1 MARSKAETLAEVHE
15 EALREFNLSWSAQY
29 EIRLQCMQDRRF
41 VSVPGAQWEGDLQEQ
56 FANRPR
62 FEVNKVHMS
71 VMRIFNEYRN
81 NRIGVDFR
89 AKDGGAT
96 DDVADVFDGLYRAD
110 ERECNAQEAY
120 DNAFDEAVSGGMGAW
135 RLRADYEDEEDEED
149 ERQRIRIE
157 PIYDADSSV
166 YFDVDAKRQDK
177 NDAIRCWVVS
187 SMSRAAYEEKY
198 GQPPTDWPKPAN
210 TIQFNWYTPDVCY
223 IAEYYKIE
231 EERKTVNIWR
241 LEAADEEVK
250 LDEGDEQEETLKIQG
265 YILARQK
272 KIKRKRVH
280 KYLMDGA
287 RIIEDCGRIAGK
299 CIPIIPVYGKRAFI
313 DNVERIQGH
322 VRLTTDLMRLYNMLI
337 SLLAEISVHSPIE
350 KPIFTPEQIQGHEM
364 NWGRDNIDRPAY
376 QLINPITNIDGS
388 VMPAGPIAFTKPPAI
403 PPGLAALMQLC
414 NLDMKELLGSAEA
427 GEKMQANISAKA
439 IELVQ
444 NRLDMQTFIYM
455 DNMSKAMRRCG
466 EIWLYMARDL
476 YDEEGRQMKAVGVD
490 GGESD
495 IEIMKPVMKE
505 GVVSY
510 ENNLAGGR
518 YDVVVD
524 VGPSFTTRRDGTV
537 RALSGVLQFAQDPS
551 ERAAI
556 TGVILQNLDGEGLQ
570 DIKDWNRKRLVGMG
584 VVKPTEEEQ
593 KQIDEAQANAQPD
606 PQSQFLTAEAG
617 KSEALAQ
624 KAIADTTK
632 VLAEAEKTQAQT
644 QQILSTIDS
653 DKIEQI
659 LKMLEAMKPA
669 EQPALAAESPTS
681 APAQTVPA

>member
-1 MARSKAETLAEVHE
+1 MTRSKAEILAEVHE
-15 EALREFNLSWSAQY
+15 EALHEFNLAYSAQY

-41 VSVPGAQWEGDLQEQ
+41 VSVPGAQWEGDLEAQ

-81 NRIGVDFR
+81 NRISVDFR

-96 DDVADVFDGLYRAD
+96 EDVADVFDGLYRAD

-135 RLRADYEDEEDEED
+135 RLRAAYEDEEDEED
-149 ERQRIRIE
+149 ERQRIYIE

-177 NDAIRCWVVS
+177 SDAKRCWVIA
-187 SMSRAAYEEKY
+187 SMSRAAYEEAY
-198 GQPPTDWPKPAN
+198 GVAPADFPKPNN
-210 TIQFNWYTPDVCY
+210 TIQFDWYTPDVAY
-223 IAEYYKIE
+223 IAEYYKVE
-231 EERKTVNIWR
+231 EERKTINIWR
-241 LEAADEEVK
+241 LEIADEEVK
-250 LDEGDEQEETLKIQG
+250 LDEGDQKEEMLKIQG

-272 KIKRKRVH
+272 KVKRKKVR

-287 RIIEDCGRIAGK
+287 RIIEDCGRVAGK

-350 KPIFTPEQIQGHEM
+350 KPIFTPGQIAGHEM
-364 NWGRDNIDRPAY
+364 NWAKDNIDRPAY
-376 QLINPITNIDGS
+376 QLINPIENIDGS
-388 VMPAGPIAFTKPPAI
+388 IMPAGPIAFTKPPAI
-403 PPGLAALMQLC
+403 PPGLAALLQLC
-414 NLDMKELLGSAEA
+414 NLDMKELLGGAEA
-427 GEKMQANISAKA
+427 GEQLQANISAKA

-466 EIWLYMARDL
+466 EIWLYMAQDL
-476 YDEEGRQMKAVGVD
+476 YDEEGRKMKSVAAD

-495 IEIMKPVMKE
+495 IEIMKPVMND
-505 GVVSY
+505 GVMAY
-510 ENNLAGGR
+510 ENNLAEGR
-518 YDVVVD
+518 YDLVVD

-570 DIKDWNRKRLVGMG
+570 DIKDWNRKRLVNMG

-593 KQIDEAQANAQPD
+593 KLIQEAQANAAPD
-606 PQSQFLTAEAG
+606 PQAQFLAAESE
-617 KSEALAQ
+617 KSQALAQ
-624 KAIADTTK
+624 KAVADTT
-632 VLAEAEKTQAQT
+632 VALANAEKIQAQT
-644 QQILSTIDS
+644 NEILSKIDGAKL
-653 DKIEQI
+653 DQI
-659 LKMLEAMKPA
+659 LKLLDATKA
-669 EQPALAAESPTS
+669 EETSAQAQPAAQAETI
-681 APAQTVPA
+681 PA

>member
-1 MARSKAETLAEVHE
+1 MARSNAEKLAEIHE
-15 EALREFNLSWSAQY
+15 EALQEFNLAWSAQY
-29 EIRLQCMQDRRF
+29 EIRLQCTQDRRF
-41 VSVPGAQWEGDLQEQ
+41 VSVPGSSWEGDLEAQ

-62 FEVNKVHMS
+62 FEVNKIHMA

-81 NRIGVDFR
+81 NRISVDFR

-96 DDVADVFDGLYRAD
+96 EDVADVFDGLYRSD

-149 ERQRIRIE
+149 ERQRIKIE

-166 YFDVDAKRQDK
+166 YYNVDAKRQDK
-177 NDAIRCWVVS
+177 SDATRCWVIS

-198 GQPPTDWPKPAN
+198 GEAPSDFPKSESMVH
-210 TIQFNWYTPDVCY
+210 FDWYTPDVCY
-223 IAEYYKIE
+223 VAEYYRVE
-231 EERKTVNIWR
+231 EERKTINIWR

-250 LDEGDEQEETLKIQG
+250 LDEGDEGEEALKIQG
-265 YILARQK
+265 FILARQK
-272 KIKRKRVH
+272 KVKRKRVR
-280 KYLMDGA
+280 KYIMDGA

-350 KPIFTPEQIQGHEM
+350 KPIFTPEQIQGHEL
-364 NWGRDNIDRPAY
+364 NWAKDNIDRPAY

-403 PPGLAALMQLC
+403 PPGLAALLQLC
-414 NLDMKELLGSAEA
+414 NIDMKELLGGAEQ
-427 GEKMQANISAKA
+427 GEQLQANISAKA

-466 EIWLYMARDL
+466 EIWLYMAQDL
-476 YDEEGRQMKAVGVD
+476 YDEEGRKMKTVATD
-490 GGESD
+490 GGESE
-495 IEIMKPVMKE
+495 IEIMRPIMVDG
-505 GVVSY
+505 GVAAY
-510 ENNLAGGR
+510 ENNLAEGR
-518 YDVVVD
+518 YDLVVD

-570 DIKDWNRKRLVGMG
+570 DIKDWNRKRLVNMG
-584 VVKPTEEEQ
+584 VVKPNEEEQ
-593 KQIDEAQANAQPD
+593 KQMAEAQANAAPD
-606 PQSQFLTAEAG
+606 PQAQFLAAESE
-617 KSEALAQ
+617 KSQALAQ
-624 KAIADTTK
+624 KAVADTT
-632 VLAEAEKTQAQT
+632 VALANAEKIQAET
-644 QQILSTIDS
+644 NEILSKIDMS
-653 DKIEQI
+653 KLDQI
-659 LKMLEAMKPA
+659 LKLLEATKT
-669 EQPALAAESPTS
+669 EQQPAP
-681 APAQTVPA
+681 VPA